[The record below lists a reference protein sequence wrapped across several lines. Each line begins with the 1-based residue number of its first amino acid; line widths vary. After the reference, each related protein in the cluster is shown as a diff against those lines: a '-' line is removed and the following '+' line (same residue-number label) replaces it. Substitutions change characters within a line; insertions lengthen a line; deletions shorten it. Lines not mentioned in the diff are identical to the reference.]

1 MIALTEQEAR
11 ALCLKWA
18 RLIGLDFH
26 PDRRGEDYQ
35 PRLCR
40 RHVVDYRHD
49 MARLLASEGID
60 PYELCAVAMREL
72 DLIAE
77 PADDRWIASSLRSS
91 Q

>member
-1 MIALTEQEAR
+1 MIALTKHEAR

-18 RLIGLDFH
+18 RLIGPDFH

-40 RHVVDYRHD
+40 RHVVDYEHD
-49 MARLLASEGID
+49 MARLLACEGID
-60 PYELCAVAMREL
+60 PYELRSEAMREL

-77 PADDRWIASSLRSS
+77 PASG
-91 Q
+91 